1 MKRVLNCDLT
11 DKHKYKIVFILTKE
25 QIKIKF
31 LVLPE
36 NDFS

>member
-25 QIKIKF
+25 QIIKK
-31 LVLPE
+31 
-36 NDFS
+36 NAGTSGK